1 MTEQTSPPAPRRIR
15 RAVILMA
22 GPAAEAVAG
31 EMQALSRAWLGA
43 EPPLAAVRCAAQGDA
58 GGEEEMAATLSA
70 LSQACDCLASGEASG
85 RLRAAGY
92 ALARQ
97 DEIQLW
103 AVVDITGDLESSTR
117 RLQTLPA
124 LLPRLAEAVWRRL
137 RIHVTTRGLL
147 LAEPEAEKL
156 AAKWARAL
164 VNAGA
169 EQVFIAGPVDAARLC
184 WEPGAWQAR
193 AATAL
198 ATLLWSDVA
207 LQAPAGRLSHEAP
220 AEDGN
225 TGEAWSIGAAAW
237 QAPLTQIRQQV
248 AVRCAMEIVEQLIG
262 QERILEDSATS
273 QILVDADLPPWEMP
287 GLAVAPGR
295 HRLILEGAV
304 PPEPPAEV
312 WGRQRPAWHAL
323 PKLPAVL
330 RTAAG
335 KRAAQAHA
343 EQYTPRGEWL
353 DGQVT
358 AWKTALEQLRRE
370 RLMPAAGWPRAGLY
384 QQELEALTAQLQ
396 AACVTI
402 EDWLEEAG
410 QRFAGAETAVAQAL
424 LTLEELCAGFPTP
437 TWAAARAI
445 LVRPWCWLAIAWAY
459 WIMLPRHAQKYLD
472 AAYHQ
477 GQARWLE
484 ANAHALRQAYLA
496 MAQVAHDYRD
506 EIKEWVGA
514 LGEAQAK
521 LAEQLKEL
529 DAPPEPWAEA
539 ELQRLA
545 KSLLP
550 DAWPAALATLC
561 SGGSH
566 ERSILNGTPQ
576 PAVEGGA
583 ATLAAAHLLGWVENR
598 LGDLATWTAAD
609 CLANTADD
617 VELAQRLG
625 SLADTALPLWPE
637 TDQEAGA
644 ALWLICP
651 SRAGEQTYHPAEERL
666 QASLQAWASLPAAA
680 WLQTHAA
687 AGSASALLLLR
698 ATAVRLDG
706 TDSEDERSAPIE
718 SAQTQEVI

>member
-1 MTEQTSPPAPRRIR
+1 MTEQTSPPAQRRIR

-31 EMQALSRAWLGA
+31 ELQVLSRAWLGA

-58 GGEEEMAATLSA
+58 GGEAELAATLSA

-103 AVVDITGDLESSTR
+103 AVVDITGDLESPTR

-124 LLPRLAEAVWRRL
+124 LLPRLAETVWRRL

-147 LAEPEAEKL
+147 LAEPAAEKL
-156 AAKWARAL
+156 AANWAHAL
-164 VNAGA
+164 IDAGA
-169 EQVFIAGPVDAARLC
+169 EQVFIAGPVDAARLR

-207 LQAPAGRLSHEAP
+207 LQAPAGRLRHEAP
-220 AEDGN
+220 AVDG
-225 TGEAWSIGAAAW
+225 TVGGAWSIGAAAW

-248 AVRCAMEIVEQLIG
+248 AVRCAMAIAEQLIG
-262 QERILEDSATS
+262 QARILEDSATS
-273 QILVDADLPPWEMP
+273 QVLVEADLPPWELP

-295 HRLILEGAV
+295 HRLVLEGAV
-304 PPEPPAEV
+304 PLEPPAEV
-312 WGRQRPAWHAL
+312 WERQRPAWHAL
-323 PKLPAVL
+323 SKLPAVL
-330 RTAAG
+330 RTAVE
-335 KRAAQAHA
+335 KRAGQAHA
-343 EQYTPRGEWL
+343 EQYTSRGAWL

-370 RLMPAAGWPRAGLY
+370 RLLPAAGWPRVGLY
-384 QQELEALTAQLQ
+384 RQELEALAAQLQ

-402 EDWLEEAG
+402 EDWLEAAG
-410 QRFAGAETAVAQAL
+410 HRFAGAETAVAQAL
-424 LTLEELCAGFPTP
+424 QALEELCAGFPTP

-445 LVRPWCWLAIAWAY
+445 LVRPWRLLALAWAY
-459 WIMLPRHAQKYLD
+459 WIMVPRHAQKYLE

-484 ANAHALRQAYLA
+484 ANVHALRQAYLA
-496 MAQVAHDYRD
+496 MAQEAHDYRD
-506 EIKEWVGA
+506 ESHELFAA
-514 LGEAQAK
+514 LGEAQAE
-521 LAEQLKEL
+521 LAEQLRGL
-529 DAPPEPWAEA
+529 GAPPEPWAEA

-545 KSLLP
+545 KALLP
-550 DAWPAALATLC
+550 EAWPAALATLGG
-561 SGGSH
+561 GGSPAP
-566 ERSILNGTPQ
+566 SSLNGTRQ
-576 PAVEGGA
+576 PAGAGGT
-583 ATLAAAHLLGWVENR
+583 ATLTAAQLLGWVENR

-637 TDQEAGA
+637 TDQEAA
-644 ALWLICP
+644 ATLWLIWP
-651 SRAGEQTYHPAEERL
+651 SRAGAPAYHPAEERL

-687 AGSASALLLLR
+687 AGNASALLLLR

-706 TDSEDERSAPIE
+706 AHSADDRFTPVE
-718 SAQTQEVI
+718 SPQTQEVV